1 MIDSHCHLDPQYF
14 GADRGEVLARARAAG
29 VEAFVCVGVGGG
41 LAAPRE
47 AVALAETES
56 DVFATVGVH
65 PHDVAAMQDS
75 DWTDLEELAPML
87 EGPTAIAFGKGD
99 PAQTAKAVLDA
110 TRQYRV
116 VRITGALLGNRAID
130 ADGVTR
136 LAALPAREVLLARL
150 GGAMQAPVANLGG
163 LLTANLRNLG
173 SMLAQLAER
182 KASEAEQRA

>member
-1 MIDSHCHLDPQYF
+1 M
-14 GADRGEVLARARAAG
+14 
-29 VEAFVCVGVGGG
+29 
-41 LAAPRE
+41 
-47 AVALAETES
+47 
-56 DVFATVGVH
+56 
-65 PHDVAAMQDS
+65 
-75 DWTDLEELAPML
+75 
-87 EGPTAIAFGKGD
+87 
-99 PAQTAKAVLDA
+99 
-110 TRQYRV
+110 

>member
-1 MIDSHCHLDPQYF
+1 MPTDAKRATVEELRAELADSSTLVVSEY
-14 GADRGEVLARARAAG
+14 RGLTVTE
-29 VEAFVCVGVGGG
+29 
-41 LAAPRE
+41 
-47 AVALAETES
+47 LAEVRRALRRQ
-56 DVFATVGVH
+56 DIRYRIVKNRLLKI
-65 PHDVAAMQDS
+65 AARD
-75 DWTDLEELAPML
+75 TDAEALAPML

-110 TRQYRV
+110 TRPYRV